1 MAATVVWRR
10 QHRKNLRRNR
20 VFQDRK
26 NPLDIYDDMELYD
39 KISSRRHSI
48 LTIVDELRDD
58 LEYLDPLQSSLP
70 GIL

>member
-1 MAATVVWRR
+1 MAAKVVWRR
-10 QHRKNLRRNR
+10 QNRKNLRRNR

-70 GIL
+70 AIL